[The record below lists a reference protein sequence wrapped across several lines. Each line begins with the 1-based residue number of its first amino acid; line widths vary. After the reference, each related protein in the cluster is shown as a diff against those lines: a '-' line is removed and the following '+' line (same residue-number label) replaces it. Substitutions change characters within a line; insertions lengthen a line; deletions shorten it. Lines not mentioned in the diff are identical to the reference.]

1 SKKRQEYLDDLDDDL
16 NVAKALS
23 LSLKRGPDPAKRG
36 KGAATGKRRENS
48 VARADALAKSD
59 ILASSEAQSL
69 IRQRAVALER
79 MDEVRQAAVLFHL
92 GKDKTGVVAT
102 EPQHSDHS
110 SMRLWDLG
118 ALPNA
123 SEREYCEIF
132 ESYKVRKG

>member
-1 SKKRQEYLDDLDDDL
+1 RQEYLDDLDDDL

-92 GKDKTGVVAT
+92 GKDKTGVVET
-102 EPQHSDHS
+102 ESQHSDHS

-118 ALPNA
+118 ALPSA